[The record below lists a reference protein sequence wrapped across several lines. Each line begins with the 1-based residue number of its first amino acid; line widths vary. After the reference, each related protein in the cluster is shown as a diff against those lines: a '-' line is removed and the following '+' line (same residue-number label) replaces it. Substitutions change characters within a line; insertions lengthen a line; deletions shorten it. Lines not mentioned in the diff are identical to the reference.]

1 MKTPFVI
8 YAAIAL
14 LSVAA
19 SGSAHALTKSQVQN
33 YLAAANKG
41 CTVTADPAT
50 VGHIAGT
57 DKEVTIVRH
66 GVEGCGGSNVGTTMI
81 AVLFDAGGGRVGSYP
96 NTMQMGAVER
106 YEINASGTLV
116 VHTLEYGPNDPRC
129 CPSRKGTFALA
140 VVGGKLGLPG
150 SAAVGGGPSATQAAT
165 QAADYTCPASL
176 EGRRLLNW
184 KMADGRG
191 DLPLRPTSG
200 TADVTWTWGKDRG
213 PVRVVCGYM
222 GTPRTVSLPVAESA
236 TRCVNPEMSST
247 FRCG

>member
-1 MKTPFVI
+1 MKSAHVTF
-8 YAAIAL
+8 AAICCFFLA
-14 LSVAA
+14 
-19 SGSAHALTKSQVQN
+19 GSHGAQALTRSQVQT

-57 DKEVTIVRH
+57 DKEVTIVRY
-66 GVEGCGGSNVGTTMI
+66 GVEGCGGGNSHAMPI

-96 NTMQMGAVER
+96 ITMTMGDVER

-150 SAAVGGGPSATQAAT
+150 SAAAGAPSAT

-176 EGRRLLNW
+176 EGHRLLNW
-184 KMADGRG
+184 KMADQRG
-191 DLPLRPTSG
+191 DMPLRPTSG

-222 GTPRTVSLPVAESA
+222 GTPGTVSLPVAGSA